1 MKTLHALTMR
11 NIRMY
16 FKDKAMFL
24 TSLITPLIL
33 LVLYSTFLKSIY
45 DQTFTDAFAAAG
57 IQVSDALL
65 EGCSGG
71 QMVSSL
77 LSVSCVTV
85 VFCCNLLM
93 VQDRANG
100 TYKDLQISPVS
111 SGTIALSYFL
121 AAFLSSWL
129 ISICAETVCMFYLYF
144 SGWFM
149 TFNDLVLITADVT
162 LLVLFGTAL
171 SSLCCAPLTT
181 QGQASALGTIIS
193 AGYGFICGAYMPISQ
208 FSKGIQNI
216 VSLLPGTYGT
226 SLLRNRIM
234 HGVFIEMENR
244 HMPSEMIRG
253 IKDSIDVNLY
263 FNSNVVPVSTMLMIL
278 LGTTVI
284 LSAAYLLLR
293 HAISKKSS

>member
-16 FKDKAMFL
+16 FKDRGMFL

-33 LVLYSTFLKSIY
+33 LVLCSTFLKNIF
-45 DQTFTDAFAAAG
+45 DQTFADAFTSIG
-57 IQVSDALL
+57 MQVSQDLIN
-65 EGCSGG
+65 GCSGG

-100 TYKDLQISPVS
+100 TDRDLKISPVS

-121 AAFLSSWL
+121 AAFISSWL
-129 ISICAETVCMFYLYF
+129 ICLCAELFCLIYLYYT
-144 SGWFM
+144 GWYM
-149 TFNDLVLITADVT
+149 SIMDIVLVTADVT

-171 SSLCCAPLTT
+171 SSLCSAPLKT

-208 FSKGIQNI
+208 FSQGIRDA
-216 VSLLPGTYGT
+216 VTLLPGTYGT
-226 SLLRNRIM
+226 SLIRNRIM
-234 HGVFIEMENR
+234 HGVFLEMENM
-244 HMPSEMIRG
+244 HVPEAMING
-253 IKDSIDVNLY
+253 LKDSIDVNLY
-263 FNSNVVPVSTMLMIL
+263 FNGTVVSTSSMVMI
-278 LGTTVI
+278 VSI
-284 LSAAYLLLR
+284 SIIVLLLAYMVVR
-293 HAISKKSS
+293 HVTYQNV

>member
-111 SGTIALSYFL
+111 SGTTALSYFL

-234 HGVFIEMENR
+234 RGVFIEMENL

-278 LGTTVI
+278 LGSTVI

>member
-1 MKTLHALTMR
+1 MKTLQALTMR

-16 FKDKAMFL
+16 FKDKGMFL

-33 LVLYSTFLKSIY
+33 LVLYSTFLKNIF
-45 DQTFTDAFAAAG
+45 DQTFADAFVNAG
-57 IQVSDALL
+57 MQVSDQLIN
-65 EGCSGG
+65 GCSGG

-100 TYKDLQISPVS
+100 TDRDLKISPVS

-121 AAFLSSWL
+121 AAFISSWL
-129 ISICAETVCMFYLYF
+129 ICLCAELFCLIYLYYTVWYM
-144 SGWFM
+144 SIM
-149 TFNDLVLITADVT
+149 DIVLVTADVT

-171 SSLCCAPLTT
+171 SSLCSAPLKT

-208 FSKGIQNI
+208 FSQGIRDA
-216 VSLLPGTYGT
+216 VTLLPGTYGT
-226 SLLRNRIM
+226 SLIRNRIM
-234 HGVFIEMENR
+234 HGVFLEMENM
-244 HMPSEMIRG
+244 HVPEAMING
-253 IKDSIDVNLY
+253 LKDSIDVNLY
-263 FNSNVVPVSTMLMIL
+263 FNGTAVSTSSMVMI
-278 LGTTVI
+278 VSI
-284 LSAAYLLLR
+284 SIIVLLLAYMVVR
-293 HAISKKSS
+293 HVTYQNV

>member
-1 MKTLHALTMR
+1 MKTLQALTMR

-16 FKDKAMFL
+16 FKDKGMFL

-33 LVLYSTFLKSIY
+33 LVLYSTFLKNIF
-45 DQTFTDAFAAAG
+45 DQTFADAFANAG
-57 IQVSDALL
+57 MQVSDQLIN
-65 EGCSGG
+65 GCSGG

-100 TYKDLQISPVS
+100 TDRDLKISPVS

-121 AAFLSSWL
+121 ATFISSWL
-129 ISICAETVCMFYLYF
+129 ICLCAELFCLIYLYYT
-144 SGWFM
+144 GWYM
-149 TFNDLVLITADVT
+149 SIMDIVLVTADVT

-171 SSLCCAPLTT
+171 SSLCSAPLKT

-208 FSKGIQNI
+208 FSQGIRDA
-216 VSLLPGTYGT
+216 VTLLPGTYGT
-226 SLLRNRIM
+226 SLIRNRIM
-234 HGVFIEMENR
+234 HGVFLEMENM
-244 HMPSEMIRG
+244 HVPEAMING
-253 IKDSIDVNLY
+253 LKDSIDVNLY
-263 FNSNVVPVSTMLMIL
+263 FNGTAVSTSSMVMI
-278 LGTTVI
+278 VSI
-284 LSAAYLLLR
+284 LIIVLLLAYMVVR
-293 HAISKKSS
+293 HVTYQNV

>member
-1 MKTLHALTMR
+1 MKTLQALTMR

-16 FKDKAMFL
+16 FKDTGMFL

-33 LVLYSTFLKSIY
+33 LVLYSTFLKNIF
-45 DQTFTDAFAAAG
+45 DQTFADVFANAG
-57 IQVSDALL
+57 MQVSDQLIN
-65 EGCSGG
+65 GCSGG

-100 TYKDLQISPVS
+100 TDRDLKISPVS

-121 AAFLSSWL
+121 AAFISSWL
-129 ISICAETVCMFYLYF
+129 ICLCAELFCLIYLYYT
-144 SGWFM
+144 GWYM
-149 TFNDLVLITADVT
+149 SIMDIVLVTADVT

-171 SSLCCAPLTT
+171 SSLCSAPLKT

-208 FSKGIQNI
+208 FSQGIRDA
-216 VSLLPGTYGT
+216 VTLLPGTYGT
-226 SLLRNRIM
+226 SLIRNRIM
-234 HGVFIEMENR
+234 HGVFLEMENM
-244 HMPSEMIRG
+244 HVPEAMING
-253 IKDSIDVNLY
+253 LKDSIDVNLY
-263 FNSNVVPVSTMLMIL
+263 FNGTAVSTSSMVMI
-278 LGTTVI
+278 VSI
-284 LSAAYLLLR
+284 SIIVLLLAYMVVR
-293 HAISKKSS
+293 HVTYQNV

>member
-1 MKTLHALTMR
+1 MKTLQALTMR

-16 FKDKAMFL
+16 FKDKGMFL

-33 LVLYSTFLKSIY
+33 LVLYSTFLKNIF
-45 DQTFTDAFAAAG
+45 DQTFADAFANAG
-57 IQVSDALL
+57 MQVSDQLIN
-65 EGCSGG
+65 GCSGG

-100 TYKDLQISPVS
+100 TDRDLKISPVS

-121 AAFLSSWL
+121 AAFISSWL
-129 ISICAETVCMFYLYF
+129 ICLCAELFCLIYLYYT
-144 SGWFM
+144 GWYM
-149 TFNDLVLITADVT
+149 SIMDIVLVTADVT

-171 SSLCCAPLTT
+171 SSLCSAPLKT

-208 FSKGIQNI
+208 FSQGIRDA
-216 VSLLPGTYGT
+216 VTLLPGTYGT
-226 SLLRNRIM
+226 SLIRNRIM
-234 HGVFIEMENR
+234 HGVFLEMENM
-244 HMPSEMIRG
+244 HVPEAMING
-253 IKDSIDVNLY
+253 LKDSIDVNLY
-263 FNSNVVPVSTMLMIL
+263 FNGTVVSTSSMVMI
-278 LGTTVI
+278 VSI
-284 LSAAYLLLR
+284 SIIVLLLAYMVVR
-293 HAISKKSS
+293 HVTYQNV

>member
-1 MKTLHALTMR
+1 MKTLQALTMR

-16 FKDKAMFL
+16 FKDKGMFL

-33 LVLYSTFLKSIY
+33 LVLYSTFLKNIF
-45 DQTFTDAFAAAG
+45 DQTFADAFVNAG
-57 IQVSDALL
+57 MQVSDQLIN
-65 EGCSGG
+65 GCSGG

-100 TYKDLQISPVS
+100 TDRDLKISPVS

-121 AAFLSSWL
+121 AAFISSWL
-129 ISICAETVCMFYLYF
+129 ICLCAELFCLIYLYYT
-144 SGWFM
+144 GWYM
-149 TFNDLVLITADVT
+149 SIMDIVLVTADVT

-171 SSLCCAPLTT
+171 SSLCSAPLKT

-208 FSKGIQNI
+208 FSQGIRDA
-216 VSLLPGTYGT
+216 VTLLPGTYGT
-226 SLLRNRIM
+226 SLIRNRIM
-234 HGVFIEMENR
+234 HGVFLEMENM
-244 HMPSEMIRG
+244 HVPEAMING
-253 IKDSIDVNLY
+253 LKDSIDVNLY
-263 FNSNVVPVSTMLMIL
+263 FNGTAVSTSSMVMI
-278 LGTTVI
+278 VSI
-284 LSAAYLLLR
+284 SIIVLLLAYMVVR
-293 HAISKKSS
+293 HVTYQNV

>member
-1 MKTLHALTMR
+1 MKTLQALTMR

-16 FKDKAMFL
+16 FKDKGMFL

-33 LVLYSTFLKSIY
+33 LVLYSTFLKNIF
-45 DQTFTDAFAAAG
+45 DQTFADAFVNAG
-57 IQVSDALL
+57 MQVSDQLIN
-65 EGCSGG
+65 GCSGG

-100 TYKDLQISPVS
+100 TDRDLKISPVS

-121 AAFLSSWL
+121 AAFISSWL
-129 ISICAETVCMFYLYF
+129 ICLCAELFCLIYLYYT
-144 SGWFM
+144 GWYM
-149 TFNDLVLITADVT
+149 SIMDIVLVTADVT

-171 SSLCCAPLTT
+171 SSLCSAPLKT

-208 FSKGIQNI
+208 FSQGIRDA
-216 VSLLPGTYGT
+216 VTLLPGTYGT
-226 SLLRNRIM
+226 SLIRNRIM
-234 HGVFIEMENR
+234 HGVFLEMENM
-244 HMPSEMIRG
+244 HVPEAMING
-253 IKDSIDVNLY
+253 LKDSIDVNLY
-263 FNSNVVPVSTMLMIL
+263 FNGTVVSTSSMVMI
-278 LGTTVI
+278 VSI
-284 LSAAYLLLR
+284 SIIVLLLAYMVVR
-293 HAISKKSS
+293 HVTYQNV

>member
-1 MKTLHALTMR
+1 MKTLQALTMR

-16 FKDKAMFL
+16 FKDKGMFL

-33 LVLYSTFLKSIY
+33 LVLYSTFLKNIF
-45 DQTFTDAFAAAG
+45 DQTFADAFVNAG
-57 IQVSDALL
+57 MQVSDQLIN
-65 EGCSGG
+65 GCSGG

-100 TYKDLQISPVS
+100 TDRDLKISPVS

-121 AAFLSSWL
+121 AAFISSWL
-129 ISICAETVCMFYLYF
+129 ICLCAELFCLIYLYYT
-144 SGWFM
+144 GWYM
-149 TFNDLVLITADVT
+149 SIMDNVLVTADVT

-171 SSLCCAPLTT
+171 SSLCSAPLKT

-208 FSKGIQNI
+208 FSQGIRDA
-216 VSLLPGTYGT
+216 VTLLPGTYGT
-226 SLLRNRIM
+226 SLIRNRIM
-234 HGVFIEMENR
+234 HGVFLEMENM
-244 HMPSEMIRG
+244 HVPEAMING
-253 IKDSIDVNLY
+253 LKDSIDVNLY
-263 FNSNVVPVSTMLMIL
+263 FNGTAVSTSSMVMI
-278 LGTTVI
+278 VSI
-284 LSAAYLLLR
+284 SIIVLLLAYMVVR
-293 HAISKKSS
+293 HVTYQNV

>member
-1 MKTLHALTMR
+1 MKTLQALTMR

-16 FKDKAMFL
+16 FKDKGMFL

-33 LVLYSTFLKSIY
+33 LVLYSTFLKNIF
-45 DQTFTDAFAAAG
+45 DQTFADAFVNAG
-57 IQVSDALL
+57 MQVSDQLIN
-65 EGCSGG
+65 GCSGG

-100 TYKDLQISPVS
+100 TDRDLKISPVS

-121 AAFLSSWL
+121 AAFISSWL
-129 ISICAETVCMFYLYF
+129 ICLCAELFCLIYLYYT
-144 SGWFM
+144 GWYM
-149 TFNDLVLITADVT
+149 SIMDIVLVTADVT

-171 SSLCCAPLTT
+171 SSLCSAPLKT

-208 FSKGIQNI
+208 FSQGIRDA
-216 VSLLPGTYGT
+216 VTLLPGTYGT
-226 SLLRNRIM
+226 SLIRNRIM
-234 HGVFIEMENR
+234 HGVFLEMENM
-244 HMPSEMIRG
+244 HVPEAMING
-253 IKDSIDVNLY
+253 LKDSIDVNLY
-263 FNSNVVPVSTMLMIL
+263 FNGTAVSTSSMIMI
-278 LGTTVI
+278 VSI
-284 LSAAYLLLR
+284 SIIVLLLAYMVVR
-293 HAISKKSS
+293 HVTYQNV